1 MQTKKVEVVPYSR
14 TWPAEFEKIHG
25 LLTAALG
32 PCALKI
38 EHVGTKRSRT
48 AKAPGLERLSAKSSG
63 RGKGIQP
70 GQARG
75 RSAAS
80 F

>member
-1 MQTKKVEVVPYSR
+1 MQTKKVEVVPYSGSF
-14 TWPAEFEKIHG
+14 PVEFEKIHG
-25 LLTAALG
+25 LLAAALD

-38 EHVGTKRSRT
+38 EHVRTKRSRT
-48 AKAPGLERLSAKSSG
+48 VKAPGLERLSAKSSG

-70 GQARG
+70 GQVRR